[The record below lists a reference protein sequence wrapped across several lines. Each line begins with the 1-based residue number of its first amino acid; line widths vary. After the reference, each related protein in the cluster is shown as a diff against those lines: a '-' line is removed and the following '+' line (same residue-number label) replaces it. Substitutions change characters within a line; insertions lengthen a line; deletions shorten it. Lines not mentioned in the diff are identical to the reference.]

1 MLLKI
6 SLRDDLQWCFV
17 KFFGSRKMLDI
28 FAICKAMA
36 SMEMTLLPVA
46 ILFLKV
52 FSSAGTS
59 SNYLRCDK
67 IKMVKCLTGLWSGPC
82 SPCP

>member
-1 MLLKI
+1 MVFCQIFWQQKN
-6 SLRDDLQWCFV
+6 V
-17 KFFGSRKMLDI
+17 DI
-28 FAICKAMA
+28 VAICKAMA
-36 SMEMTLLPVA
+36 SMEMTLVPVA
-46 ILFLKV
+46 ILFFKV

>member
-1 MLLKI
+1 MVFCQIFWQQKN
-6 SLRDDLQWCFV
+6 V
-17 KFFGSRKMLDI
+17 DI

>member
-1 MLLKI
+1 
-6 SLRDDLQWCFV
+6 
-17 KFFGSRKMLDI
+17 
-28 FAICKAMA
+28 MA

>member
-1 MLLKI
+1 MVFCQIFWQQKN
-6 SLRDDLQWCFV
+6 V
-17 KFFGSRKMLDI
+17 DI

-46 ILFLKV
+46 ILFLKA